1 MEDEEAD
8 LLAVKAQTHHK
19 HDMPQLQFVVL
30 TLGILISGFLIAY
43 NVHELDTGGSLAF
56 YQVMRIK
63 G

>member
-8 LLAVKAQTHHK
+8 LLVVKAQSHHK

-43 NVHELDTGGSLAF
+43 NVHELDIGGALAF
-56 YQVMRIK
+56 YLSSSEN
-63 G
+63 

>member
-8 LLAVKAQTHHK
+8 LLVVKAQTHHK

-43 NVHELDTGGSLAF
+43 NVHELDIGGSLAF
-56 YQVMRIK
+56 YQVTGIK